1 MKTLIAYFRGQVDE
15 LNRSLGLDETDWDD
29 IYNSSTDEELEEMGK
44 FEEGL
49 QNSLPTS
56 FHLYAI

>member
-15 LNRSLGLDETDWDD
+15 MNRSLGLDEADWDD
-29 IYNSSTDEELEEMGK
+29 VYNSSTDEELAEMGK

-49 QNSLPTS
+49 RNSLPTN
-56 FHLYAI
+56 FHLYTL